1 MRKRREAARL
11 AGEILKAMESG
22 SSDRL
27 KRQLD
32 RAERLSSD
40 LGRLAPY
47 DAEQAEVLSE
57 IARQLRL
64 GAAPAP
70 HIRILQHFA
79 GTARLSLC

>member
-1 MRKRREAARL
+1 MRRRRQAARL

-22 SSDRL
+22 RDDQLR
-27 KRQLD
+27 RQLD

-40 LGRLAPY
+40 IEHLAPY